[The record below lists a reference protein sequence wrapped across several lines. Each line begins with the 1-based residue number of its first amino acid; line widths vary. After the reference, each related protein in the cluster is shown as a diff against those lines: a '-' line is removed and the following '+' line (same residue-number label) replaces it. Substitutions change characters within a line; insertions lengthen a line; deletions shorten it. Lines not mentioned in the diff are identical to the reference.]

1 MSTRLLAVWALCF
14 APLAMADEPEHH
26 HGHDW
31 NAVYEK
37 GTGFSHEA
45 NALLVSVAG
54 KAKPGKALD
63 VGMGQGRN
71 ALWLARHGW
80 DVTGFDPA
88 EKGVEQAK
96 ATAVAEKLKLTAT
109 TADSEHFDFGAD
121 KWDLVVFAYAGG
133 TDEGPQ
139 VVKALRKGGV
149 VVIETFLKSPSAPF
163 GVAPDE
169 LAAAF
174 KGLEIVQ
181 NEPVKA
187 KADWGLR
194 EDQLVRFVAK
204 KK

>member
-1 MSTRLLAVWALCF
+1 MRTSLLGLWALCV
-14 APLAMADEPEHH
+14 ASVAVAEEPEHH

-31 NAVYEK
+31 NAVYK
-37 GTGFSHEA
+37 AGTGFSHEA

-88 EKGVEQAK
+88 ETGVEQAK
-96 ATAVAEKLKLTAT
+96 AVAATEKLKLTAT

-133 TDEGPQ
+133 VDEGPQ
-139 VVKALRKGGV
+139 VVKSLRKGGV
-149 VVIETFLKSPSAPF
+149 VVIETFLKSPSSPF
-163 GVAPDE
+163 GIEPEE
-169 LAAAF
+169 LKQAY

-181 NEPVKA
+181 NEAVKA

-194 EDQLVRFVAK
+194 EDQLVRFVARK
-204 KK
+204 R